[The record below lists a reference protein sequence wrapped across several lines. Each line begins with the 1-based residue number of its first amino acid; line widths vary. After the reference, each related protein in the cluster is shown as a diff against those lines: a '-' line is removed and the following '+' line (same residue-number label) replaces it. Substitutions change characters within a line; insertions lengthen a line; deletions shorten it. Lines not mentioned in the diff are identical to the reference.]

1 MNYAARMARLGTETA
16 FEVLARAQ
24 ALEAQGKSVVHLEIG
39 EPDFDTPVHIR
50 EAAIEAMQSGWTHYG
65 PSAGLRD
72 VRETIASYIEKTR
85 GIYAEPDQV
94 VVTPGGKPILFF
106 TMLALLDEGD
116 EAIYPNPGFPI
127 YESVIQFLG
136 AKAIPIRLREERNWT
151 FDIDELASLV
161 TPKTKLLVLNSPHNP
176 TGGTL
181 DHAALKAIADLAAK
195 HGFWILSDE
204 IYSRILYEGTHE
216 SIATFPG
223 LRERTVILDGFS
235 KTYAMTGWRLGYGV
249 MDKGLAAHVA
259 RLMTNCNSCTNSF
272 VQKAGKAALTGPQ
285 DSVDDMV
292 TEFQRRRNRL
302 VEGLNALPGVS
313 CTMPTGAFYA
323 FPNVSGTGMSSG
335 DLAKALLEEAGV
347 ACLSGTA
354 FGKFGEGYL
363 RLSYANS
370 LPNLEKALERMGTF
384 LDAKLKARTR

>member
-1 MNYAARMARLGTETA
+1 MNYAARMSRLGTETA

-39 EPDFDTPVHIR
+39 EPDFDTPENIR
-50 EAAIEAMQSGWTHYG
+50 RAAIEALESGWTHYG

-72 VRETIASYIEKTR
+72 VREAIAAYVARTR
-85 GIYAEPDQV
+85 GIAVEPDQV

-106 TMLALLDEGD
+106 SMLALLDEGD

-136 AKAIPIRLREERNWT
+136 AKAVPIRLREKKNWA
-151 FDIDELASLV
+151 FDLDELASLI
-161 TPKTKLLVLNSPHNP
+161 TPRTKLLVLNSPHNP

-181 DHAALKAIADLAAK
+181 DHAALQAIAGLAAR
-195 HGFWILSDE
+195 HSFTILSDE
-204 IYSRILYEGTHE
+204 IYSRILYQGAHE
-216 SIATFPG
+216 SIAAFPG

-249 MDKGLAAHVA
+249 MDRPLAAHVA

-285 DSVDDMV
+285 DSVDRMV
-292 TEFQRRRNRL
+292 AEFHRRRDRL
-302 VEGLNALPGVS
+302 VAGLNALPGVR

-323 FPNVSGTGMSSG
+323 FPNITGTGMSSA
-335 DLAKALLEEAGV
+335 DLAKSLLEEAGV
-347 ACLSGTA
+347 AALSGTA
-354 FGKFGEGYL
+354 FGQFGEGHL

-370 LPNLEKALERMGTF
+370 IENLEKALERMSGY
-384 LDAKLKARTR
+384 LDAKLKTRAR

>member
-39 EPDFDTPVHIR
+39 EPDFDTPAHIR
-50 EAAIEAMQSGWTHYG
+50 EAAIEAMQAGWTHYG

-72 VRETIASYIEKTR
+72 VREAIASYIEKTR
-85 GIYAEPDQV
+85 SIFAEPDQV

-127 YESVIQFLG
+127 YESVIEFLG
-136 AKAIPIRLREERNWT
+136 AKAVPIRLREERNWS
-151 FDIDELASLV
+151 FDVDELASLV
-161 TPKTKLLVLNSPHNP
+161 TPRTKLLVLNSPHNP

-181 DHAALKAIADLAAK
+181 DHASLKAIADLAAK

-216 SIATFPG
+216 SIAAFPG
-223 LRERTVILDGFS
+223 LKERTILLDGFS

-249 MDKGLAAHVA
+249 MEKSLAAHVA

-292 TEFQRRRNRL
+292 AEFQRRRTRL

-323 FPNVSGTGMSSG
+323 FPNVTGTGMSSG
-335 DLAKALLEEAGV
+335 DLARAMLDEAGV
-347 ACLSGTA
+347 AVLSGTA

-370 LPNLEKALERMGTF
+370 LPNLEKALERMAGF
-384 LDAKLKARTR
+384 LDSRLKSRTR